1 MYFRFTGDSIVST
14 LCLLLWEMFRSLET
28 LFNDHCR
35 CIFFISRC
43 DLILNWDSFHLYQ
56 SFLNAEELS
65 LDRLTGGPS
74 HSIRVRE
81 STAIY
86 RLGCNKKKK
95 KKTTYSDVQHA
106 LGIWEITRLLQ
117 KTSIVHRLLFWSV
130 IHQWHILERV
140 KTYPPQL
147 KSVLLLAVK
156 YCDLEHRAVKEKR
169 PFSAFFPIFD
179 LKHGAVKKNR
189 PFSAFFLIFDFSSS
203 IWPSS

>member
-14 LCLLLWEMFRSLET
+14 LCLLLWQMFRSLET

-95 KKTTYSDVQHA
+95 KNH
-106 LGIWEITRLLQ
+106 
-117 KTSIVHRLLFWSV
+117 LFWRSTCFGN
-130 IHQWHILERV
+130 LGN
-140 KTYPPQL
+140 Y
-147 KSVLLLAVK
+147 A
-156 YCDLEHRAVKEKR
+156 
-169 PFSAFFPIFD
+169 
-179 LKHGAVKKNR
+179 
-189 PFSAFFLIFDFSSS
+189 SSS
-203 IWPSS
+203 EDQHCSQAAVLVCHTSVTHSWEGKDLPPTTQECASFGC